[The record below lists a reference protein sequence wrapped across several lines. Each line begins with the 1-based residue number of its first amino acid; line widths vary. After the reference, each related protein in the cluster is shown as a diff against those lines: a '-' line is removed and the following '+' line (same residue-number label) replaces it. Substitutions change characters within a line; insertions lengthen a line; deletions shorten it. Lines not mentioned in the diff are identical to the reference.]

1 MFLAK
6 FRLDIRHPSVR
17 QCLRDCHDMHRSL
30 MSAFPDGVPRAE
42 NSVLYRIMTLGGET
56 YLYLSSAV
64 EPDTEPLS
72 KRGFSPAGIRCV
84 DALRDIFI
92 PGSRWRYDLLAAPS
106 KKVKAEGR
114 KNSRRVA
121 LSMPE
126 ERSAWLD
133 CKGAQNGFR
142 PLSLREMGETRA
154 FGIREKMPLSFAAV
168 RFNGVLEVTDQDL
181 FWSGYC
187 RGIGPERSYGMGML
201 LISRL

>member
-6 FRLDIRHPSVR
+6 FRLDIRYPSVR

-30 MSAFPDGVPRAE
+30 MSAFPDGVSRAE
-42 NSVLYRIMTLGGET
+42 NHMLYRLMTLGSET
-56 YLYLSSAV
+56 YLYLSSAA
-64 EPDTEPLS
+64 EPDAEPLA
-72 KRGFSPAGIRCV
+72 KKGFSPSGIRCV

-92 PGSRWRYDLLAAPS
+92 PGSRWRYDILAVPS

-114 KNSRRVA
+114 KNSRRAA

-133 CKGAQNGFR
+133 GKGAQNGFR

-154 FGIREKMPLSFAAV
+154 FGIRGKMPFSFTAV

-201 LISRL
+201 LISRP